1 MKKIIPLLIGLFC
14 LQMGIAQVKK
24 TTTSKKKTVKKVQP
38 VYNQGTP
45 VDRSK
50 RPKPGPAPVITL
62 KDPVIYNLPNG
73 ITLLV
78 VENHKLPKV
87 RASFFVDYGPVFEG
101 EKAGTLDLV
110 GSMLGEGTTQMP
122 KDKFD
127 EAVDILGADVNFSA
141 SGASASALTRYF
153 EKAFSLMAEGL
164 QHPAFTQES
173 FDKLKSMT
181 ITGLK
186 TEEKSTPQIAS
197 RVYKA
202 LSYGKQTAQGE
213 FTTEESVKNISLD
226 DVKVSY
232 KNFITPSRSYLTFV
246 GDITAANAKALTEK
260 YLGKW
265 DGKKLPVPTAPKA
278 ENPAKTE
285 IDFINIPTAV
295 QAEIRVGNIVNNPL
309 SNPDYHAL
317 LLANYILGGG
327 AESKLFMNLREKH
340 GFTYG
345 SYSSVGNGRFP
356 ALFTATAAVRTEKV
370 DSASSE
376 IFKEILAM
384 RDGKVTAENLANAKA
399 LYNGSFA
406 LGMEDPAKT
415 ATYAS
420 NILINGLEKDF
431 YRTFLQ
437 KINAVTLDDIKRVSA
452 KYFSENNSRI
462 LIAGN
467 ADKIIPGL
475 LKYGFPIKKY
485 DRFANPV
492 VEEVKEVK
500 ADPSV
505 KTTDKISAFDIV
517 DSFLKAI
524 GGKEELKKT
533 NSSLT
538 ILSMDVVGR
547 SFDGTEKKML
557 PNSTAMELKMGTMTI
572 FKQVFNGTSGY
583 QQRGPQ
589 KKDLDEEE
597 TKELKDEK
605 GIFPQL
611 SYLSSD
617 YKLDYLGS
625 GNYNNEATYRLKVVM
640 PSGKTSIQQYSI
652 KSGLL
657 LQEEAT
663 TADGKVETTVYNDY
677 RKAGNFTVPFEL
689 IKNRDEQEVTFKVTD
704 IKFNEG
710 VSSQDFQ

>member
-14 LQMGIAQVKK
+14 LNMGMAQVKK
-24 TTTSKKKTVKKVQP
+24 TSPSKKKTVKKVQLTGKP
-38 VYNQGTP
+38 IATI
-45 VDRSK
+45 DRSK

-110 GSMLGEGTTQMP
+110 GGMLAEGTT
-122 KDKFD
+122 KRSKEKFD
-127 EAVDILGADVNFSA
+127 EAVDLIGADVNFSA
-141 SGASASALTRYF
+141 SGASAGSLTRYF
-153 EKAFSLMAEGL
+153 ENAFSLMAEGL

-202 LSYGKQTAQGE
+202 LSYGKHTAQGE
-213 FTTEESVKNISLD
+213 FTTEESVKKITLD
-226 DVKVSY
+226 DVKASY
-232 KNFITPSRSYLTFV
+232 KDYITPSRSYLTFV
-246 GDITAANAKALTEK
+246 GDITAAAAKLLTEK

-265 DGKKLPVPTAPKA
+265 MGKKLPVPTAPKA

-285 IDFINIPTAV
+285 IDFVNIPTAV
-295 QAEIRVGNIVNNPL
+295 QAEIRVGNIVKNPL

-356 ALFTATAAVRTEKV
+356 SLFTATAAVRTEKV
-370 DSASSE
+370 DSASAE

-384 RDGKVTAENLANAKA
+384 RDGKVTAEDLANAKA
-399 LYNGSFA
+399 LFNGSFA

-437 KINAVTLDDIKRVSA
+437 KINAVTLEDIKRVSQQ
-452 KYFSENNSRI
+452 YFSENNSRI

-467 ADKIIPGL
+467 ADKIVPGL

-485 DRFANPV
+485 DKFADPV

-500 ADPSV
+500 ADASV
-505 KTTDKISAFDIV
+505 KTTDKVSAFDIV
-517 DSFLKAI
+517 EGYLKAI
-524 GGKEELKKT
+524 GGKEELKKI
-533 NSSLT
+533 NSSST
-538 ILSMDVVGR
+538 TLSMEVMGR
-547 SFDGTEKKML
+547 SFEGTEKKML

-583 QQRGPQ
+583 QQQGPQ
-589 KKDLDEEE
+589 KKDLDEDE
-597 TKELKDEK
+597 TKEMKDET

-611 SYLSSD
+611 NYLRSG
-617 YKLDYLGS
+617 YKLDYLGA
-625 GNYNNEATYRLKVVM
+625 GNYNNEPTYRLKVVM
-640 PSGKTSIQQYSI
+640 PSGKTAIQQYSI
-652 KSGLL
+652 KTGLL

-663 TADGKVETTVYNDY
+663 NAKGEVEISVYKDY
-677 RKAGNFTVPFEL
+677 RKAGNITLPYE
-689 IKNRDEQEVTFKVTD
+689 ISKTRDEQEVTLKVTD
-704 IKFNEG
+704 VKFNEG
-710 VSSQDFQ
+710 VSAEDFQ